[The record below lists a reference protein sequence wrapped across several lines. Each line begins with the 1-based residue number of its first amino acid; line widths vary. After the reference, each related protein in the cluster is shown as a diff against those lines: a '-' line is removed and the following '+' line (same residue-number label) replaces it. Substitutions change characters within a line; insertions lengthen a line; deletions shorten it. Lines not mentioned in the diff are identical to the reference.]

1 LFEQTH
7 PTTPPSKHRNQSKEK
22 TTMDTRI
29 ANAARPDVVMIE
41 STLRPTPTPVR
52 VSFGQVLAAGVSG
65 IVQGAELAASR
76 LPGSPITAA
85 AVRGGMTAMS
95 APVATIGGV
104 PVNTTA
110 EGPGVLAAGGVNLG
124 AAGVGAA
131 ASTTDPTA
139 SIDATLQQSAQ
150 LNMRY
155 LEIQQE
161 VDAQNRTF
169 TALSNVLKTE
179 HDSAKSA
186 IANIHS

>member
-1 LFEQTH
+1 
-7 PTTPPSKHRNQSKEK
+7 
-22 TTMDTRI
+22 MDTRI

-41 STLRPTPTPVR
+41 STIRPTPTPVR

-104 PVNTTA
+104 PVNTAA
-110 EGPGVLAAGGVNLG
+110 EGPGVLAAGGVNLAAAGAG
-124 AAGVGAA
+124 AAG
-131 ASTTDPTA
+131 STTDPTA
-139 SIDATLQQSAQ
+139 TIDATLQQSAQ